1 MNNLDQ
7 ININF
12 DQGQITLLNIC
23 LGILMFGVALD
34 IHFSEFTYIIKN
46 PKSIIAGL
54 ISQWILLPVLTI
66 VLIWIIK
73 PEFAL
78 AMGMILIASSPGGN
92 VSNYAVHLSG
102 ANAALSVMLTTISTL
117 MCVFT
122 TPIIF
127 SFFSTLLSKGNTSYP
142 VFEIQ
147 FLDMASS
154 ILQLIIIPMILAQ
167 ICVQL
172 FPVFTDKIKKMVRM
186 LSLCIFIGFVLFAI
200 KGNLDNLVEYIGIVF
215 FIVLIHNGL
224 ALFLGY
230 HFSRSLL
237 GLPVQDARA
246 ISIETGIQN
255 SGLALI
261 LIFNFFEGQ
270 GGMALIAAW
279 WSIWHLISAFVIALI
294 WSRKKMETK

>member
-1 MNNLDQ
+1 
-7 ININF
+7 
-12 DQGQITLLNIC
+12 
-23 LGILMFGVALD
+23 MFGVALD

>member
-1 MNNLDQ
+1 MSNLDQ
-7 ININF
+7 ISINF
-12 DQGQITLLNIC
+12 NQNQVTLLNIC

-34 IHFSEFTYIIKN
+34 IHFSEFSYFLRN
-46 PKSIIAGL
+46 PKPILAGL
-54 ISQWILLPVLTI
+54 FSQWILLPILTI
-66 VLIWIIK
+66 LLIWIIQ
-73 PEFAL
+73 PEYTL

-102 ANAALSVMLTTISTL
+102 ANAALSVVLTTISTL

-127 SFFSTLLSKGNTSYP
+127 SFFSTLLAKGNTQYP

-147 FLDMASS
+147 FWDMASS
-154 ILQLIIIPMILAQ
+154 ILQLIILPMILAQ

-172 FPVFTDKIKKMVRM
+172 LPVFTGKIKKIVRI
-186 LSLCIFIGFVLFAI
+186 LSLWIFIGFVFFAVY
-200 KGNLDNLVEYIGIVF
+200 GNLDNLVKYLGIVF

-224 ALFLGY
+224 ALFVGY
-230 HFSRSLL
+230 FFSKSLL
-237 GLPVQDARA
+237 GLPVNDARA

-261 LIFNFFEGQ
+261 LIFNFFNGQ

-279 WSIWHLISAFVIALI
+279 WSVWHMISAFVLALV
-294 WSRKKMETK
+294 WSKTKILT

>member
-34 IHFSEFTYIIKN
+34 IHFSEFTYIIKH

-54 ISQWILLPVLTI
+54 ISQWILLPVLTMI
-66 VLIWIIK
+66 LIWIIE
-73 PEFAL
+73 PEFTL
-78 AMGMILIASSPGGN
+78 AMGMILIAACPGGN

-127 SFFSTLLSKGNTSYP
+127 SFFSTLLSKGNSSYP

-186 LSLCIFIGFVLFAI
+186 MSLFIFIGFVLFAI
-200 KGNLDNLVEYIGIVF
+200 KGNLDNLAEYIGIVF

-224 ALFLGY
+224 ALFIGY
-230 HFSRSLL
+230 YFSSSLL
-237 GLPVQDARA
+237 GLHVNDARA

-255 SGLALI
+255 SGLAL
-261 LIFNFFEGQ
+261 
-270 GGMALIAAW
+270 
-279 WSIWHLISAFVIALI
+279 
-294 WSRKKMETK
+294 